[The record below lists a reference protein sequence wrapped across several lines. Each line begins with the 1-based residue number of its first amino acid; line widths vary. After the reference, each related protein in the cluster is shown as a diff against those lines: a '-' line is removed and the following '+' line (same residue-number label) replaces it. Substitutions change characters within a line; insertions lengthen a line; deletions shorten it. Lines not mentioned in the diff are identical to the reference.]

1 MPTEQEIQDAGRVIR
16 EGGLVAMPTETVYG
30 LGANALDADAVAKVF
45 ASKARPSFDP
55 LIVHV
60 ADADAA
66 WELVDL
72 KKLPEMLRH
81 LPGVLAE
88 AFWPG
93 PLTLVLPR
101 REAEKQESGR
111 AGNEQ
116 EISRFSGGVPGIV
129 TSGLDTV
136 GVRVPRHPVAQQLLR
151 AAGVP
156 IAAPSANMF
165 GGISPTRAEH
175 VAVDCDVV
183 LDGGPCATGVES
195 TVVGFDDAASGSG
208 GGGGVVVLRLG
219 GTSVEA
225 IEQALAGFLG
235 GGSVAVAKPGEKIAS
250 PGMLDRHYAPR
261 TPMRRVP
268 RLEDID
274 PASLGNRRVG
284 LLSLRGEQGRGMG
297 FAAAEILSATGDLT
311 AAAAQ
316 LFDAMH
322 RLDRAGLDLII
333 AEAVPEQGLGRAI
346 NDRLRRA
353 ATAEA

>member
-1 MPTEQEIQDAGRVIR
+1 MVSGKDIQNAGRVIR

-30 LGANALDADAVAKVF
+30 LGANALDATAVAKVF

-66 WELVDL
+66 WALVDL
-72 KKLPEMLRH
+72 DQLPEHQRQ
-81 LPGVLAE
+81 LPGALAE

-101 REAEKQESGR
+101 RKAGGPEHKR
-111 AGNEQ
+111 ADQKKGTVPLFSV
-116 EISRFSGGVPGIV
+116 ISGGGGIPGIV
-129 TSGLDTV
+129 TSGLETV
-136 GVRVPRHPVAQQLLR
+136 GVRVPRHPVAMGLIR

-156 IAAPSANMF
+156 IAAPSANRF

-175 VAVDCDVV
+175 VTVDCDMV

-195 TVVGFDDAASGSG
+195 TVVGFDGTSTP
-208 GGGGVVVLRLG
+208 GVVVLRLG
-219 GTSVEA
+219 GTSFEA
-225 IEQALAGFLG
+225 IEAVVSGLAGSG
-235 GGSVAVAKPGEKIAS
+235 GVVVAKPGEKIAS

-261 TPMRRVP
+261 TPMRLVKK
-268 RLEDID
+268 LQDLD

-284 LLSLRGEQGRGMG
+284 VLSLRGEQGRGMG
-297 FAAAEILSATGDLT
+297 FAAAEVLSATGDLT

-322 RLDRAGLDLII
+322 RLDAARLDLIV

-353 ATAEA
+353 ATA

>member
-1 MPTEQEIQDAGRVIR
+1 MRSDNEIQDAGRVIR

-30 LGANALDADAVAKVF
+30 LGANALDAMAVAKVF

-60 ADADAA
+60 TDAEAA

-72 KKLPEMLRH
+72 TKLPEMQRKI
-81 LPGVLAE
+81 PGALAE

-93 PLTLVLPR
+93 PLTMVLP
-101 REAEKQESGR
+101 KKSL
-111 AGNEQ
+111 
-116 EISRFSGGVPGIV
+116 IPGIV

-156 IAAPSANMF
+156 IAAPSANVF

-195 TVVGFDDAASGSG
+195 TVVGFDDQTSG
-208 GGGGVVVLRLG
+208 GSVVVLRLG

-225 IEQALAGFLG
+225 IEQVLAGCLG
-235 GGSVAVAKPGEKIAS
+235 GGAVAVAKPGEKIAS

-261 TPMRRVP
+261 TSMRLVQ
-268 RLEDID
+268 RLEEID
-274 PASLGNRRVG
+274 PASLGNQRVG

-297 FAAAEILSATGDLT
+297 FAAAEVLSATGDLT

>member
-1 MPTEQEIQDAGRVIR
+1 MVSDEEIQDAGRVIR
-16 EGGLVAMPTETVYG
+16 EGGIVAMPTETVYG
-30 LGANALDADAVAKVF
+30 LGANALDATAVAKVF
-45 ASKARPSFDP
+45 AAKARPSFDP

-60 ADADAA
+60 PDAEAV
-66 WELVDL
+66 WRLVDL
-72 KKLPEMLRH
+72 DKLPESQRH

-93 PLTLVLPR
+93 PLTLVLPKR
-101 REAEKQESGR
+101 SH
-111 AGNEQ
+111 
-116 EISRFSGGVPGIV
+116 IPGIV

-136 GVRVPRHPVAQQLLR
+136 GVRVPRHQVAQAFLA

-156 IAAPSANMF
+156 IAAPSANVF

-175 VAVDCDVV
+175 ITIDCDRV

-195 TVVGFDDAASGSG
+195 TVVGFDDPRAGGASRGTSG
-208 GGGGVVVLRLG
+208 NGVVVLRLG

-225 IEQALAGFLG
+225 IERAVG
-235 GGSVAVAKPGEKIAS
+235 GAVLVAKPGEKIAS

-261 TPMRRVP
+261 TPMRLVHK
-268 RLEDID
+268 LEDLD
-274 PASLGNRRVG
+274 PASLGNQRVG

-297 FAAAEILSATGDLT
+297 FAAAEVLSATGDLT
-311 AAAAQ
+311 AAAAK

-322 RLDRAGLDLII
+322 RLDAAGLDLMV
-333 AEAVPEQGLGRAI
+333 AETVPEQGIGRAI

-353 ATAEA
+353 ATAAS

>member
-1 MPTEQEIQDAGRVIR
+1 MPSDNEIQDAGRVIR

-30 LGANALDADAVAKVF
+30 LGANALDAVAVAKVF

-60 ADADAA
+60 TDAKAA

-72 KKLPEMLRH
+72 TKLPEMQRKI
-81 LPGVLAE
+81 PGALAE

-93 PLTLVLPR
+93 PLTLVLP
-101 REAEKQESGR
+101 KKSL
-111 AGNEQ
+111 
-116 EISRFSGGVPGIV
+116 IPGIV

-156 IAAPSANMF
+156 IAAPSANVF

-195 TVVGFDDAASGSG
+195 TVVGFDDAVSG

-225 IEQALAGFLG
+225 IEQVVGRA
-235 GGSVAVAKPGEKIAS
+235 VTVAKPGEKIAS

-261 TPMRRVP
+261 TSMRLVQ
-268 RLEDID
+268 RLEEID
-274 PASLGNRRVG
+274 PASLGNQRVG

-297 FAAAEILSATGDLT
+297 FAAAEVLSATGDLT